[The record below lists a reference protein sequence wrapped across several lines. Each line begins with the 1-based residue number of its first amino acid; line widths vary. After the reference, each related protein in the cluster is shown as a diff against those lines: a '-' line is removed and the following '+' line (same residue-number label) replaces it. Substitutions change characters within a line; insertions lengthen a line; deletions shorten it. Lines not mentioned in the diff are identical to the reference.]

1 MTLKAERS
9 WEVKLPPVKK
19 HMVGGKLLPT
29 VRGAFSFAQKKR
41 FLALEIRGSE
51 EEPQQVSHDLLSSL
65 QDGDEILVRILKKRK
80 QWGFSRD
87 NDDSSDD
94 DDDDD
99 EPELE
104 DEVSCEDLD
113 LAGCSSKRD
122 SSHFSISHQSRLM
135 FQRGLVEYRKYDLE
149 EVCDFQHNKN
159 EVEATFGRGSATEV
173 REIKFANTQEAKN
186 FYDQIVA
193 LKKTVD
199 DRASQRLEAFRAK
212 QEVVEK
218 EVKSRAAKVGVS
230 LEDDIKLMVEIVSCT
245 HLPIADI
252 KSTDPYVTVFF
263 GTDEVHRTKPV
274 ANT

>member
-41 FLALEIRGSE
+41 FLALEIRSSE

-94 DDDDD
+94 DDDD

-104 DEVSCEDLD
+104 DEVSCEDL
-113 LAGCSSKRD
+113 
-122 SSHFSISHQSRLM
+122 I
-135 FQRGLVEYRKYDLE
+135 
-149 EVCDFQHNKN
+149 
-159 EVEATFGRGSATEV
+159 
-173 REIKFANTQEAKN
+173 
-186 FYDQIVA
+186 
-193 LKKTVD
+193 
-199 DRASQRLEAFRAK
+199 
-212 QEVVEK
+212 
-218 EVKSRAAKVGVS
+218 
-230 LEDDIKLMVEIVSCT
+230 
-245 HLPIADI
+245 
-252 KSTDPYVTVFF
+252 
-263 GTDEVHRTKPV
+263 
-274 ANT
+274 